1 MGSKPS
7 ALENLRCCVSIVFL
21 CFLGASR
28 SLGIVRVSKDVT
40 FHPSP
45 ADDQVVMQSD
55 SM

>member
-1 MGSKPS
+1 
-7 ALENLRCCVSIVFL
+7 
-21 CFLGASR
+21 
-28 SLGIVRVSKDVT
+28 VRVSKDVT